1 MNARNVRALAL
12 WLSIGKDIDAMRWE
26 ERGRARAKRKWSAR
40 DSERVIRVRNKNGDV
55 YSDREMNGK
64 TYT

>member
-12 WLSIGKDIDAMRWE
+12 WLSIGKDIDAMRWK